1 METSTKTQPALTVEN
16 LSVTFR
22 VGGQGKPRGEVR
34 AVDNVSL
41 EIARG
46 ETLGLVGE
54 SGSGKSTLAR
64 AIMGLNKPRNGSI
77 MFEGE
82 DLATLSARQRR
93 RYSRRIQMIFQ
104 DPYRSLNPR
113 LTVEQLIAEVWEVH
127 PDLLPPKQRAA
138 RTMELLESVGL
149 GEQHLKRFPHELSGG
164 QCQRIAIARA
174 LAMDPSVIVCDEAVS
189 ALDVS
194 VQAQILNLLARLQR
208 EKGLT
213 YLFISHDLSVVQHV
227 SDRVA
232 VMYLGRIV
240 EMGAGEEILETPRHA
255 YTQALLSAV
264 PHPKPWEMPERE
276 RIILTGEIPSPLN
289 PPTGCGFRTRC
300 WAAEAICAE
309 KRPELE
315 GESGHTVAC
324 HLPEKV
330 LFNRI
335 RSTADVS

>member
-1 METSTKTQPALTVEN
+1 MMMQPALTVEDV
-16 LSVTFR
+16 SVTFR
-22 VGGQGKPRGEVR
+22 VGGQGKPRGEVK
-34 AVDNVSL
+34 AVDGVSL
-41 EIARG
+41 EIAAG

-64 AIMGLNKPRNGSI
+64 AIVGLNRPRRGSI
-77 MFEGE
+77 MFEGK
-82 DLATLSARQRR
+82 DLAAMKERERR

-113 LTVEQLIAEVWEVH
+113 MTVEELLGEVWEVH
-127 PDLLPPKQRAA
+127 PDLLPAKQR
-138 RTMELLESVGL
+138 RDRMMELLESVGL
-149 GEQHLKRFPHELSGG
+149 GEMHLKRFPHELSGG

-194 VQAQILNLLARLQR
+194 VQAQILNLLAALQR

-227 SDRVA
+227 SSRVA

-240 EMGAGEEILETPRHA
+240 ETGAADEILASPRHP

-276 RIILTGEIPSPLN
+276 RVILTGEIPSPLS
-289 PPTGCGFRTRC
+289 PPQGCAFHTRC
-300 WAAEAICAE
+300 WAAEAVCATD
-309 KRPELE
+309 RPLLD
-315 GESGHTVAC
+315 GAGGHAVAC
-324 HLPEKV
+324 HLQEKV
-330 LFNRI
+330 AMGPLRVVGT
-335 RSTADVS
+335 SS

>member
-1 METSTKTQPALTVEN
+1 MTQPALNVHD
-16 LSVTFR
+16 LSITFR

-34 AVDNVSL
+34 AVDRVSL
-41 EIARG
+41 AIAQG

-77 MFEGE
+77 LFEGK
-82 DLATLSARQRR
+82 DLAALSSRERR
-93 RYSRRIQMIFQ
+93 KYSRRIQMIFQ

-127 PDLLPPKQRAA
+127 PDLLPAKQRRG

-149 GEQHLKRFPHELSGG
+149 GDQHLKRFPHELSGG

-227 SDRVA
+227 SDRIA

-240 EMGAGEEILETPRHA
+240 ETGAADEILEAPRHA

-264 PHPKPWEMPERE
+264 PHPKPWEMPERD
-276 RIILTGEIPSPLN
+276 RIILTGEIPSPLS

-300 WAAEAICAE
+300 WAAESICAD

-315 GESGHTVAC
+315 GEGGHTVAC

-330 LFNRI
+330 LFKRI
-335 RSTADVS
+335 RATSEAP